1 MKTNRNT
8 KHDKKTI
15 NTEGTL
21 LEFEGLIDIYLKAIE
36 KIEDHIDDLQKIMNR
51 IRNGEKI
58 NTEFSPH
65 LIFKTAG
72 KHIPVILTNNKKKLR
87 IGYCKYCN
95 APFTQV
101 RPNRT
106 KTFCS
111 QSCRISNYRADIKE
125 DIKNNKTPR
134 TYNEWAQGK

>member
-1 MKTNRNT
+1 MEVDR
-8 KHDKKTI
+8 KTI

-36 KIEDHIDDLQKIMNR
+36 KIEDHINDLQKIMSQIENE
-51 IRNGEKI
+51 EKI

-65 LIFKTAG
+65 LIFKTAGGEG

-95 APFTQV
+95 APFTKV
-101 RPNRT
+101 RPNRK

-111 QSCRISNYRADIKE
+111 QTCRISNYKADIKK

-134 TYNEWAQGK
+134 TYNEWAQNK